1 MFVSIFSQ
9 REQSMGAS
17 YFIWHGFIFIALLL
31 LFMHFS
37 ALVLCFELWSDFYRT
52 PICFILFLIEK
63 IYLHQLGRLI
73 CDLKWMRTANT

>member
-31 LFMHFS
+31 LFMHFN

-52 PICFILFLIEK
+52 SICFILFLIEK
-63 IYLHQLGRLI
+63 NIPTSIGKAY
-73 CDLKWMRTANT
+73 M